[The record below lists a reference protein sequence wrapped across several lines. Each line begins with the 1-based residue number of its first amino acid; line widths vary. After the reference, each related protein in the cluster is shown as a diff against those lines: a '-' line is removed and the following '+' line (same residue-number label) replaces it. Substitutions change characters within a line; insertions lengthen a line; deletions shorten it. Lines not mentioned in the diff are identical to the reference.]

1 LTDGQSRRTM
11 QASQIGNS
19 TMADTLEQ
27 LAERACALSLAQR
40 AALAEL
46 LLASLDEGPNA
57 AEVLAPA
64 DSSELEAVWDHELR
78 QRIARFE
85 RGETES
91 FPAAD
96 VFAEARRRP
105 RRG

>member
-1 LTDGQSRRTM
+1 M
-11 QASQIGNS
+11 QALQIGDS

-27 LAERACALSLAQR
+27 LAERACALTVAQR

-46 LLASLDEGPNA
+46 LLASLDEGPDS
-57 AEVLAPA
+57 AEVLTQA
-64 DSSELEAVWDHELR
+64 DSEQLEGIWDQELR

-85 RGETES
+85 RGETET

-96 VFAEARRRP
+96 VFAEARRRL
-105 RRG
+105 RRR